1 MRTISCIFLL
11 AALAAVGS
19 ARADTLI
26 MQGLEQA
33 QQTAA
38 QRPTRGMTMDKV
50 ASKWGAPATKDA
62 AVGKPPI
69 TRWEYPEFVVF
80 FEYDHVIH
88 AVARH
93 PQG

>member
-1 MRTISCIFLL
+1 MRTTSCLL
-11 AALAAVGS
+11 LLGTLALFGA

-26 MQGLEQA
+26 LEGLEQS

-38 QRPTRGMTMDKV
+38 QRPARGMTMDKV
-50 ASKWGAPATKDA
+50 AAKWGAPAAKDA

-69 TRWEYPEFVVF
+69 TRWEYGDFVVF

-88 AVARH
+88 AVAKH
-93 PQG
+93 L

>member
-1 MRTISCIFLL
+1 MGKSVRITLL
-11 AALAAVGS
+11 SALAAVGV

-26 MQGLEQA
+26 MEGIDQA
-33 QQTAA
+33 RATAG
-38 QRPTRGMTMDKV
+38 QRPSAGMTMDKV
-50 ASKWGAPATKDA
+50 AGRWGAPETKDP

-69 TRWEYPEFVVF
+69 TRWEYRDFVVY

-93 PQG
+93 P